1 MSAIILLISAIIL
14 FVLAY
19 IFYGGWLAKQ
29 WGLQPDNN
37 TPAHTMY
44 DGVDY
49 VPAKAPVLLGHHF
62 ASIAG
67 AGPINGPIQA
77 AIFGWVPATLWILLG
92 GIFLGGAHD
101 FGSLLASL
109 RHKGKSIGD
118 IIQANVGLTAKRLF
132 LLFSW
137 STLVLIVAAF
147 TNIVADTFV
156 STPQAATASLLFI
169 LFAVVFGF
177 AVCRRNAP
185 LGLSTVLGVAALALC
200 IWIGYIAPLSL
211 PKTTWIIILAV
222 YIVAASVMPVW
233 ILLQPRD
240 YLNSFLLYGMMI
252 GGVVGILLY
261 NPRIQLPAFTSFKVG
276 TQYLFPMLFITIA
289 CGAISGFHSLVASG
303 TTAKQLDKEGDAKLI
318 GYGSMLIEST
328 LAIISIITAAYLT
341 QDKFAELIKFGP
353 TNVFADGLGTFMAS
367 FGINQVVG
375 KTFAAL
381 AVSAFAMTTLDTAT
395 RLGRFAFQE
404 FFENISESGET
415 VASSNPVAKFFS
427 DRYVAS
433 VITVV
438 ISIVLAF
445 TSWKAIW
452 PIFGAANQLLAAVA
466 LLAVAAWLANA
477 GRNNKMLIIPMIFM
491 FIVTLTALV
500 FLVRSNIASGN
511 YILVLFAV
519 LLFVLA
525 ILLILQ
531 TYGVLTGKN
540 RKEGVAR

>member
-185 LGLSTVLGVAALALC
+185 LGLSTVLGVAALALS

-500 FLVRSNIASGN
+500 LLIQSNIASGN

-519 LLFVLA
+519 LLFILA